1 MFSEMRVAFLIQ
13 RAVLQNRR
21 FRGESDLPEP
31 VNVRG
36 VLECATINGANCA
49 GLARKIGTLAPGKEA
64 DIVMIR
70 ADDINLYPSN
80 NALGTVV
87 QAADRSNVDSV
98 MIGGRFRKRRGQIVG
113 LDMTKLKRIVEES
126 RRYLF
131 AAINYKEDLFAE
143 KLPKL
148 Y

>member
-1 MFSEMRVAFLIQ
+1 
-13 RAVLQNRR
+13 
-21 FRGESDLPEP
+21 
-31 VNVRG
+31 
-36 VLECATINGANCA
+36 
-49 GLARKIGTLAPGKEA
+49 
-64 DIVMIR
+64 
-70 ADDINLYPSN
+70 
-80 NALGTVV
+80 
-87 QAADRSNVDSV
+87 VDSV